1 MHDPGPQLET
11 LLRRLSECPPEF
23 LEACHGPNGAQ
34 TIAAILCDHF
44 RVVQWIDGSPFVSR
58 LRTSDKPSTGEQ
70 RTWELLSIAVWLLHD
85 EWFSTRPTLFV
96 AAWEWLQSD
105 QFPAMAKV
113 LKPETC
119 ITDPD
124 RREELARHCL
134 SALDLRPAG
143 ETIEQAHDRRITLD
157 SVERQRV
164 VSATAAAERRAREVR
179 QAMARKAA
187 QESASRYGE

>member
-1 MHDPGPQLET
+1 MQAPGPQLET

-34 TIAAILCDHF
+34 IIAAILCDHF
-44 RVVQWIDGSPFVSR
+44 RVVQSLDNSRFVSY
-58 LRTSDKPSTGEQ
+58 LRSSNNPTAGDQ
-70 RTWELLSIAVWLLHD
+70 RTWELLSIAAWLLHD
-85 EWFSTRPTLFV
+85 EWFKARPELFT

-105 QFPAMAKV
+105 QLPTMAQV
-113 LKPETC
+113 LNPEKC

-134 SALDLRPAG
+134 SALGLHPAG
-143 ETIEQAHDRRITLD
+143 ETIEQAHDRQMTLD
-157 SVERQRV
+157 SVERQRI

-179 QAMARKAA
+179 QAMALKAA